1 MKTLYLDC
9 GMGAAGDMLS
19 AALLELH
26 PEPEQFIERLN
37 RLGIPKVEFQA
48 ETAVKCGIT
57 GTHMTVK
64 VDGMEEVSAD
74 HHEEAHHHEHH
85 HGEHGHE
92 EGHSHEEHHYEH
104 SHEEGH
110 SHEEHHHEHS
120 HEEGHSHGH
129 HHEHHNMQS
138 ITAIVGNL
146 DIPEEV
152 KKDILAVYDLIAQAE
167 SHVHGCPVDEIHFH
181 EVGSMDAVADVTAVC
196 LLMHELE
203 PERVVAS
210 PVHVG
215 SGHVHCAHGILPVP
229 APATAWILRD
239 IPTYGGQVRG
249 ELCTPTGAALL
260 KYFVQEFGSQP
271 PMRVE
276 GIGYG
281 CGQKEFEVANCVR
294 AMCGE
299 TADNQDYIVELR
311 CNLDDMTP
319 EAVGFAMEELFAA
332 GALDVYTTAVGMKKN
347 RPGIL
352 LTCMCKEKQREEM
365 IRLLFLHTTT
375 LGVRE
380 SVCNRYTLKRIMKTE
395 TTVYGNVR
403 IKEVS
408 GWGIKRQKAEYEDLA
423 RIAREQKMSI
433 AQVRECVENRKEAAK
448 VFGK

>member
-26 PEPEQFIERLN
+26 PEPEQFVKRLN

-48 ETAVKCGIT
+48 EPAVKCGIT

-64 VDGMEEVSAD
+64 VDGMEEVSTY
-74 HHEEAHHHEHH
+74 HHEET
-85 HGEHGHE
+85 
-92 EGHSHEEHHYEH
+92 HHYEH
-104 SHEEGH
+104 HYGEH
-110 SHEEHHHEHS
+110 IHHHD
-120 HEEGHSHGH
+120 
-129 HHEHHNMQS
+129 HHNMQS
-138 ITAIVGNL
+138 ITAIVGKL

-167 SHVHGCPVDEIHFH
+167 SHVHGRPVDEIHFH

-196 LLMHELE
+196 LLMHELK

-229 APATAWILRD
+229 APATAWILQD
-239 IPTYGGQVRG
+239 IPTYGGKVRG

-271 PMRVE
+271 SMRVE

-380 SVCNRYTLKRIMKTE
+380 SVCNRYTLKRTMKTE

-423 RIAREQKMSI
+423 RIAREQEMPI
-433 AQVRECVENRKEAAK
+433 AQVRECVMKGE
-448 VFGK
+448 V

>member
-64 VDGMEEVSAD
+64 VDGMEEVNAD
-74 HHEEAHHHEHH
+74 HHEEAHHHEHTHEEHGHEHH
-85 HGEHGHE
+85 HGEHG
-92 EGHSHEEHHYEH
+92 
-104 SHEEGH
+104 
-110 SHEEHHHEHS
+110 

-167 SHVHGCPVDEIHFH
+167 SHVHGRPVDEIHFH

-239 IPTYGGQVRG
+239 IPTYGGKVRG

-276 GIGYG
+276 EIGYG
-281 CGQKEFEVANCVR
+281 CGQKEFEMANCVR
-294 AMCGE
+294 AMFGE
-299 TADNQDYIVELR
+299 TADNQDHIVELR

-380 SVCNRYTLKRIMKTE
+380 SVCNRYTLKRTMKTE

-433 AQVRECVENRKEAAK
+433 AQVRACVENMKEAAK

>member
-26 PEPEQFIERLN
+26 PEPEQFVKRLN

-48 ETAVKCGIT
+48 EPAVKCGIT

-64 VDGMEEVSAD
+64 VDGMEEVSTD
-74 HHEEAHHHEHH
+74 HHEEAHHYEHTHEEYGHEHH
-85 HGEHGHE
+85 HGEHG
-92 EGHSHEEHHYEH
+92 
-104 SHEEGH
+104 HEEGH

-129 HHEHHNMQS
+129 HHDHHNMRS
-138 ITAIVGNL
+138 ITAIVGKLN
-146 DIPEEV
+146 IPEEV

-167 SHVHGCPVDEIHFH
+167 SHVHGRPVDEIHFH

-196 LLMHELE
+196 LLMHELK

-229 APATAWILRD
+229 APATAWILQD
-239 IPTYGGQVRG
+239 IPTYGGKVRG
-249 ELCTPTGAALL
+249 ELCTPTGSALL

-380 SVCNRYTLKRIMKTE
+380 SVCNRYTLKRTMKTE

-423 RIAREQKMSI
+423 RIAREQEMPI
-433 AQVRECVENRKEAAK
+433 AQVRECVMKGE
-448 VFGK
+448 V

>member
-1 MKTLYLDC
+1 MWHYRNAHDSESRWH
-9 GMGAAGDMLS
+9 GRS
-19 AALLELH
+19 
-26 PEPEQFIERLN
+26 
-37 RLGIPKVEFQA
+37 
-48 ETAVKCGIT
+48 
-57 GTHMTVK
+57 
-64 VDGMEEVSAD
+64 
-74 HHEEAHHHEHH
+74 EEAHHHEHH

>member
-19 AALLELH
+19 AELLELH
-26 PEPEQFIERLN
+26 PEPEQFVKRLN

-64 VDGMEEVSAD
+64 VDGMEEVSTD
-74 HHEEAHHHEHH
+74 HHEEAHHY
-85 HGEHGHE
+85 
-92 EGHSHEEHHYEH
+92 EHHYGEH
-104 SHEEGH
+104 I
-110 SHEEHHHEHS
+110 HHHD
-120 HEEGHSHGH
+120 
-129 HHEHHNMQS
+129 HHNMQS

-294 AMCGE
+294 AMFGE
-299 TADNQDYIVELR
+299 TADNQDHIVELR

-332 GALDVYTTAVGMKKN
+332 GA
-347 RPGIL
+347 
-352 LTCMCKEKQREEM
+352 
-365 IRLLFLHTTT
+365 
-375 LGVRE
+375 
-380 SVCNRYTLKRIMKTE
+380 
-395 TTVYGNVR
+395 
-403 IKEVS
+403 
-408 GWGIKRQKAEYEDLA
+408 
-423 RIAREQKMSI
+423 
-433 AQVRECVENRKEAAK
+433 
-448 VFGK
+448 

>member
-26 PEPEQFIERLN
+26 PEPEQFVKRLN

-48 ETAVKCGIT
+48 EPAVKCGIT

-64 VDGMEEVSAD
+64 VDGMEEVSTD
-74 HHEEAHHHEHH
+74 HHEEAHHYEHTHEEYGHEHH
-85 HGEHGHE
+85 HGEHG
-92 EGHSHEEHHYEH
+92 
-104 SHEEGH
+104 HEEGH

-129 HHEHHNMQS
+129 HHDHHNMRS
-138 ITAIVGNL
+138 ITAIVGKLN
-146 DIPEEV
+146 IPEEV

-167 SHVHGCPVDEIHFH
+167 SHVHGRPVDEIHFH

-196 LLMHELE
+196 LLMHELK

-229 APATAWILRD
+229 APATAWILQD
-239 IPTYGGQVRG
+239 IPTYGGKVRG

-380 SVCNRYTLKRIMKTE
+380 SVCNRYTLKRTMKTE

-423 RIAREQKMSI
+423 RIAREQEMPI
-433 AQVRECVENRKEAAK
+433 AQVREGVMKGE
-448 VFGK
+448 V

>member
-26 PEPEQFIERLN
+26 PEPEQFVKRLN

-48 ETAVKCGIT
+48 EPAVKCGIT

-64 VDGMEEVSAD
+64 VDGMEEVSTD
-74 HHEEAHHHEHH
+74 HHEEAHHYEHQY
-85 HGEHGHE
+85 G
-92 EGHSHEEHHYEH
+92 EH
-104 SHEEGH
+104 SH
-110 SHEEHHHEHS
+110 HHD
-120 HEEGHSHGH
+120 
-129 HHEHHNMQS
+129 HHNMQS
-138 ITAIVGNL
+138 ITAIVGKL

-167 SHVHGCPVDEIHFH
+167 SHVHGRPVDEIHFH

-196 LLMHELE
+196 LLMHELK

-229 APATAWILRD
+229 APATAWILQD
-239 IPTYGGQVRG
+239 IPTYGGKVRG

-380 SVCNRYTLKRIMKTE
+380 SVCNRYTLKRTMKTE

-408 GWGIKRQKAEYEDLA
+408 GWGIKRQKPEYEDLA
-423 RIAREQKMSI
+423 RIAREQEMPI
-433 AQVRECVENRKEAAK
+433 AQVRECVMVLSGMSNQEQMSSIPNI
-448 VFGK
+448 

>member
-26 PEPEQFIERLN
+26 PEPEQFVKRLN

-48 ETAVKCGIT
+48 EPAVKCGIT

-64 VDGMEEVSAD
+64 VDGMEEVSTD
-74 HHEEAHHHEHH
+74 HHEEAHHY
-85 HGEHGHE
+85 
-92 EGHSHEEHHYEH
+92 EHHYGEH
-104 SHEEGH
+104 I
-110 SHEEHHHEHS
+110 HHHD
-120 HEEGHSHGH
+120 
-129 HHEHHNMQS
+129 HHNMQS

-167 SHVHGCPVDEIHFH
+167 SHVHGRPVDEIHFH
-181 EVGSMDAVADVTAVC
+181 EVGSMDAVADVAAVC
-196 LLMHELE
+196 LLMHELK

-229 APATAWILRD
+229 APATAWILQD
-239 IPTYGGQVRG
+239 IPTYGGKVRG

-299 TADNQDYIVELR
+299 TADNQEYIVELR

-380 SVCNRYTLKRIMKTE
+380 SVCNRYTLKRTMKTE

-423 RIAREQKMSI
+423 RIAREQEMPI
-433 AQVRECVENRKEAAK
+433 AQVRECVMVLSGMSNQEQRSSIPNI
-448 VFGK
+448 

>member
-26 PEPEQFIERLN
+26 PEPEQFVKRLN

-48 ETAVKCGIT
+48 EPAVKCGIT

-64 VDGMEEVSAD
+64 VDGMEEVSTD
-74 HHEEAHHHEHH
+74 HHEEAHHY
-85 HGEHGHE
+85 
-92 EGHSHEEHHYEH
+92 EHHYGEH
-104 SHEEGH
+104 I
-110 SHEEHHHEHS
+110 HHHD
-120 HEEGHSHGH
+120 
-129 HHEHHNMQS
+129 HHNMQS

-167 SHVHGCPVDEIHFH
+167 SHVHGRPVDEIHFH
-181 EVGSMDAVADVTAVC
+181 EVGSMDAVADVAAVC
-196 LLMHELE
+196 LLMHELK

-229 APATAWILRD
+229 APATAWILQD
-239 IPTYGGQVRG
+239 IPTYGGKVRG

-299 TADNQDYIVELR
+299 TADNQEYIVELR

-380 SVCNRYTLKRIMKTE
+380 SVCNRYTLKRTMKTE

-423 RIAREQKMSI
+423 RIAREQEMPI
-433 AQVRECVENRKEAAK
+433 AQVRECVMVLSGMSNQEQMSSIPNI
-448 VFGK
+448 

>member
-26 PEPEQFIERLN
+26 PEPEQFVKRLN

-48 ETAVKCGIT
+48 EPAVKCGIT

-64 VDGMEEVSAD
+64 VDGMEEVSTD
-74 HHEEAHHHEHH
+74 YHEEAHHY
-85 HGEHGHE
+85 
-92 EGHSHEEHHYEH
+92 EHHYGEH
-104 SHEEGH
+104 I
-110 SHEEHHHEHS
+110 HHHD
-120 HEEGHSHGH
+120 
-129 HHEHHNMQS
+129 HHNMQS

-167 SHVHGCPVDEIHFH
+167 SHVHGRPVDEIHFH
-181 EVGSMDAVADVTAVC
+181 EVGFMDAIADVTAVC
-196 LLMHELE
+196 LLMHELK

-229 APATAWILRD
+229 APATAWILQD
-239 IPTYGGQVRG
+239 IPTYGGKVRG

-365 IRLLFLHTTT
+365 IRSFLRFVNQFNEKLFLHYISIHGDISCLCCST
-375 LGVRE
+375 VRLHVQYAFLLVQVQNITVDE
-380 SVCNRYTLKRIMKTE
+380 SAF
-395 TTVYGNVR
+395 
-403 IKEVS
+403 
-408 GWGIKRQKAEYEDLA
+408 GI
-423 RIAREQKMSI
+423 
-433 AQVRECVENRKEAAK
+433 VNCVI
-448 VFGK
+448 

>member
-26 PEPEQFIERLN
+26 PEPEQFVKRLN

-48 ETAVKCGIT
+48 EPAVKCGIT

-64 VDGMEEVSAD
+64 VDGMEEVSTD
-74 HHEEAHHHEHH
+74 HHEEAHHYEHTHEEYGHEHH
-85 HGEHGHE
+85 HGEHG
-92 EGHSHEEHHYEH
+92 
-104 SHEEGH
+104 HEEGH

-129 HHEHHNMQS
+129 HHDHHNMRS
-138 ITAIVGNL
+138 ITAIVGKLN
-146 DIPEEV
+146 IPEEV

-167 SHVHGCPVDEIHFH
+167 SHVHGRPVDEIHFH

-196 LLMHELE
+196 LLMHELK

-229 APATAWILRD
+229 APATAWILQD
-239 IPTYGGQVRG
+239 IPTYGGKVRG
-249 ELCTPTGAALL
+249 ELCTPTGSALL

-319 EAVGFAMEELFAA
+319 EAGGFAMEELFAA

-380 SVCNRYTLKRIMKTE
+380 SVCNRYTLKRTMKTE

-423 RIAREQKMSI
+423 RIAREQEMPI
-433 AQVRECVENRKEAAK
+433 AQVRECVMKGE
-448 VFGK
+448 V